1 MRSKNKQQQQFALSH
16 KEKFQNA
23 GSLCYI
29 IEFYLDCW
37 VTLVRF
43 LSIVRIDL
51 KIDKK
56 NYGQN
61 NIDVVSFVSDIWKF
75 LNSRWEIWY
84 QKYGNCSDVQF
95 VFDMALF
102 CVDILKH

>member
-1 MRSKNKQQQQFALSH
+1 MSH
-16 KEKFQNA
+16 TCAIFINCENRPQN
-23 GSLCYI
+23 
-29 IEFYLDCW
+29 W
-37 VTLVRF
+37 Q
-43 LSIVRIDL
+43 
-51 KIDKK
+51 KK

-84 QKYGNCSDVQF
+84 QKYGNYSDVQF

-102 CVDILKH
+102 CVDFLKH